1 MQAPLASADRRS
13 AARGARV
20 KEPARRREPA
30 SAATST
36 TRPGEL
42 CEVSRGPLARDVG
55 GWQVDGAERERG
67 VPICASRRQGERNT
81 ERESA
86 REGAGKSPGNSANV
100 SRGPPEGLIRAPQG
114 APRGAERRLKG
125 LPGTSEGLG
134 ARKLRNLGQDALRAP
149 RAVGRQRQ
157 RRLSTAP
164 IARAE
169 ASTRAAEGRRGAAS
183 GASPAR
189 RYAVSNRRYRRDRAR
204 RPDRPF
210 SDRCQG
216 ARCVFVWASDQ

>member
-13 AARGARV
+13 AARQSASRSLREGARDERRNLHHSPRRV
-20 KEPARRREPA
+20 VRGFAGALGARRR
-30 SAATST
+30 
-36 TRPGEL
+36 R
-42 CEVSRGPLARDVG
+42 V
-55 GWQVDGAERERG
+55 
-67 VPICASRRQGERNT
+67 ASRWSRAEARRTNMREPLPRRALKT

-86 REGAGKSPGNSANV
+86 RGKAGKSPGNSANV
-100 SRGPPEGLIRAPQG
+100 SRSAGRADERPARGAAGRGAPVKGASGHLRRSWCPEAARSGPRRHQG
-114 APRGAERRLKG
+114 AAGGGKA
-125 LPGTSEGLG
+125 
-134 ARKLRNLGQDALRAP
+134 AP
-149 RAVGRQRQ
+149 ASAFHRPNCASG
-157 RRLSTAP
+157 
-164 IARAE
+164 